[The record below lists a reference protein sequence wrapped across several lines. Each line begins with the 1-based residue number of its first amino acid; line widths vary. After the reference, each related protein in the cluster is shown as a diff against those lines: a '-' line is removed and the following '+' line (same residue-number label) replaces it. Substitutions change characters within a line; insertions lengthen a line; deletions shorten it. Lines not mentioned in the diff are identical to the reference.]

1 MKRRLPKVSEL
12 TPLIQFKAPVWR
24 SRDRRLGSAN
34 TIGDLRVAAKKRTP
48 RAPFDYADGGAD
60 DEIALARARA
70 AFRDVV
76 FEPSVLHD
84 VSTVDTSSLVL
95 GRPVA
100 LPFGIAPTGF
110 TRMMHTEGELA
121 GVTAAAA
128 AGIPFALSTMGTA
141 SIEDVADAGR
151 RANPDAR
158 TWFQLYV
165 WKDRARSAALIERA
179 AAAGMEALILTVDVP
194 VGGRRLRD
202 IRNGMTVPPSLTP
215 RTVVDTAMHPAW
227 WFDFLTTEPLSF
239 SSLERSSGSVKKL
252 FETMFDPSVT
262 IDDLEWIRSQWSG
275 SIIVKGVQSVRDA
288 GRIAD
293 AGVDAIVLSNHG
305 GRQLDRAVTPFDL
318 LPAVVDEFR
327 TRSTRPEVWIDTG
340 IMSGGDVLACI
351 AAGADFTL
359 IGRAY
364 LYGLMAGG
372 RPGVDRALDILGG
385 EIERTMRLLG
395 VARLSEL
402 TPEHLAHHDAAT
414 VHRTQLGRSPRRREP
429 AAAAAARSAAH
440 SNDG

>member
-1 MKRRLPKVSEL
+1 MKRRLPRVREL
-12 TPLIQFKAPVWR
+12 TPLIQFKTPVWR
-24 SRDRRLGSAN
+24 SRDRRLASAN
-34 TIGDLRVAAKKRTP
+34 NIADLRIAAKKRTP

-84 VSTVDTSSLVL
+84 VSTVDTSTHIL

-141 SIEDVADAGR
+141 SIEDVADAAR
-151 RANPDAR
+151 RVAPDAR

-165 WKDRARSAALIERA
+165 WKDRARSAELIARA
-179 AAAGMEALILTVDVP
+179 SAAGMEALIVTVDVP

-215 RTVVDTAMHPAW
+215 RTVLDTAIHPAW

-239 SSLERSSGSVKKL
+239 SSLHRSPGSVKKL

-262 IDDLEWIRSQWSG
+262 IEDLEWIRGQWSG

-288 GRIAD
+288 VRVAD

-327 TRSTRPEVWIDTG
+327 SRSRGPEVWIDTG

-359 IGRAY
+359 VGRAY

-372 RPGVDRALDILGG
+372 RAGVDRALEILGG
-385 EIERTMRLLG
+385 EVERTMRLLG
-395 VARLSEL
+395 VARLGDL
-402 TPEHLAHHDAAT
+402 TPEHLAHHDPTAAI
-414 VHRTQLGRSPRRREP
+414 RTQRGRSMRDREP
-429 AAAAAARSAAH
+429 TETTVTR
-440 SNDG
+440 